1 MFKSVFEVCLLYLSS
16 GEQPARNG
24 RLSGL
29 RFRFFVARKELRKRN
44 RRSLAPGDQ
53 RANGRACRVLSPPTS
68 ASTSAKSSIA
78 SVTSLNEREK
88 WRELQFES
96 AIEVQKLF
104 VKLVKNYF
112 DGQTPLKAVEY
123 YENVTRDH
131 LDYLCDSFS
140 EFLIVT
146 EATDPVTSKMATL
159 YNP

>member
-1 MFKSVFEVCLLYLSS
+1 M
-16 GEQPARNG
+16 
-24 RLSGL
+24 
-29 RFRFFVARKELRKRN
+29 
-44 RRSLAPGDQ
+44 
-53 RANGRACRVLSPPTS
+53 
-68 ASTSAKSSIA
+68 
-78 SVTSLNEREK
+78 TSLNEREK

>member
-1 MFKSVFEVCLLYLSS
+1 VYLKFVYFICPPVSNPRGLDAFPGYDSVSSSLEKSCESETAEVLPQEIK
-16 GEQPARNG
+16 EQMVDLPSFITADQRVYIG
-24 RLSGL
+24 
-29 RFRFFVARKELRKRN
+29 KELYRLCDELER
-44 RRSLAPGDQ
+44 
-53 RANGRACRVLSPPTS
+53 
-68 ASTSAKSSIA
+68 
-78 SVTSLNEREK
+78 NEREK

-123 YENVTRDH
+123 YENLTRDH